1 MKLQPRSL
9 LFTPADAPRKMA
21 KAVTLPA
28 DAVIADLEDAIA
40 PGRKE
45 EARALLVDSFGAF
58 PPGGPRRCVR
68 INPVDGPYW
77 PADLV
82 ETFPAFPDAYLIPK
96 VESARDLRLVD
107 ERLTALEAAAGRPR
121 GAVGLLAIVET
132 AAGVMNLREIAGVG
146 GRLGALALGAEDFA
160 LDIGARRTRAGWEV
174 FYARSAVVTA
184 AAAFGLQAID
194 TVVTDLNDDG
204 GLAAECER
212 VRGFG
217 FRGKL
222 AVHPRQLQII
232 NAAFSPTRSEVEA
245 ARRLVAEFEK
255 QGRAGRG
262 VCVLDGK
269 MVDLPVYRAA
279 RNLLESAHE
288 WAAREEERAARA
300 TSPLQSRTGRS
311 PR

>member
-1 MKLQPRSL
+1 M
-9 LFTPADAPRKMA
+9 
-21 KAVTLPA
+21 
-28 DAVIADLEDAIA
+28 
-40 PGRKE
+40 
-45 EARALLVDSFGAF
+45 
-58 PPGGPRRCVR
+58 
-68 INPVDGPYW
+68 
-77 PADLV
+77 
-82 ETFPAFPDAYLIPK
+82 
-96 VESARDLRLVD
+96 
-107 ERLTALEAAAGRPR
+107 
-121 GAVGLLAIVET
+121 
-132 AAGVMNLREIAGVG
+132 
-146 GRLGALALGAEDFA
+146 
-160 LDIGARRTRAGWEV
+160 
-174 FYARSAVVTA
+174 TA

-232 NAAFSPTRSEVEA
+232 NAAFSPTRSEVAA
-245 ARRLVAEFEK
+245 ARRLVAEFERHE
-255 QGRAGRG
+255 RAGRG

-300 TSPLQSRTGRS
+300 ASPLQSRTGRS